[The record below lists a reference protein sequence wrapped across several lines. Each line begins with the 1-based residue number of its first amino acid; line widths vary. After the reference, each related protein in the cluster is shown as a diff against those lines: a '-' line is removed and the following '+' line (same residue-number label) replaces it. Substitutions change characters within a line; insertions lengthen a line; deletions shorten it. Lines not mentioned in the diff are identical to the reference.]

1 MASGSGTATLNFG
14 AWPGT
19 GEAATA
25 VTGQAAISAT
35 SAAEAFLMAEASGV
49 HTAADVAY
57 AALFIA
63 LTCTVP
69 VAATG
74 FTITARTAYALTG
87 TFLVR
92 WVWSD

>member
-19 GEAATA
+19 NEATA
-25 VTGQAAISAT
+25 AVAGQAAISTT
-35 SAAEAFLMAEASGV
+35 SAAEAFLMAEASGA

-57 AALFIA
+57 AALFMA

-74 FTITARTAYALTG
+74 FTITARAAYTLTG
-87 TFLVR
+87 TFAVR